1 MRIVI
6 APDSFKESL
15 SAVEVA
21 EIIAQSWQQ
30 VFPEAEC
37 IKKPVT
43 DGGEGF
49 VDALVTASQGQKVT
63 TRVHNPIGVAI
74 DAKWGMS
81 HDRHTAFIEMAA
93 ASGLALLTTDERNPL
108 LTTSFGTGQ
117 LISAALDEGI
127 RHLVLGIGGSAT
139 NDGGVGM
146 MQALGVSFVDAQG
159 HELPPGG
166 ATLSRLDSIDLS
178 GLDPRLQSCR
188 IEVACDVTNPL
199 TGESGAAAVYGPQ
212 KGATPAMVRALERGL
227 VHYADVIE
235 RQFGQAVDKRPG
247 AGAAG
252 GVGAAL
258 MAFLN
263 ARLSPGIELVI
274 EALDLAPEIVRCDLV
289 ITGEGCLDAQS
300 LNGKVPVGIAQLA
313 KRHGKPVIALAG
325 SVKATDQQLHAVGID
340 AAFGTVQAVM
350 TLEAALAQAASHLAQ
365 TTVQIA
371 RLVHISGKQITGES
385 T

>member
-21 EIIAQSWQQ
+21 DIIAQGWQQ

-43 DGGEGF
+43 DGGDGF
-49 VDALVTASQGQKVT
+49 VDALVMASQGQKVT
-63 TRVHNPIGVAI
+63 ARVNNPIGVAI
-74 DAKWGMS
+74 DAEWGMS
-81 HDRHTAFIEMAA
+81 HDQQTAFIEMAA
-93 ASGLALLTTDERNPL
+93 ASGLSLLTTDERNPL

-117 LISAALDEGI
+117 LIRAALDEGI

-146 MQALGVSFVDAQG
+146 MQALGASFVDAQG

-188 IEVACDVTNPL
+188 VEVACDVTNPL

-212 KGATPAMVRALERGL
+212 KGATPAMVRALDRGL
-227 VHYADVIE
+227 VHYAGVIE
-235 RQFGQAVDKRPG
+235 RQLGQVVDTRPG

-258 MAFLN
+258 MAFLE

-274 EALDLAPEIVRCDLV
+274 EALDLAPEIARCDLV

-300 LNGKVPVGIAQLA
+300 LNGKVPVGIARLA
-313 KRHGKPVIALAG
+313 KRYGKPVIALAG
-325 SVKATDQQLHAVGID
+325 SVKATDQQLHEVGID
-340 AAFGTVQAVM
+340 TAFGTVQAVM
-350 TLEAALAQAASHLAQ
+350 TLDVALAQAAHHLEQ
-365 TTVQIA
+365 TTVQVA
-371 RLVHISGKQITGES
+371 RLVHISGKQITGEQA
-385 T
+385 

>member
-21 EIIAQSWQQ
+21 EIIAQGWQQ

-43 DGGEGF
+43 DGGDGF
-49 VDALVTASQGQKVT
+49 VDALVTASQGQKLT
-63 TRVHNPIGVAI
+63 ARVNNPIGVEI
-74 DAKWGMS
+74 DAEWGMS
-81 HDRHTAFIEMAA
+81 QDRQTAFIEMAA
-93 ASGLALLTTDERNPL
+93 ASGLALLTAEERNPL

-117 LISAALDEGI
+117 LIRAALDEGI
-127 RHLVLGIGGSAT
+127 NHLVLGIGGSAT

-146 MQALGVSFVDAQG
+146 MQALGASFIDAQG
-159 HELPPGG
+159 DELPPGG

-199 TGESGAAAVYGPQ
+199 TGKSGAAAVYGPQ
-212 KGATPAMVRALERGL
+212 KGATPAMVRVLDRGL
-227 VHYADVIE
+227 AHYAEMVE
-235 RQFGQAVDKRPG
+235 KQLGQTVDTRPG

-258 MAFLN
+258 IAFLN
-263 ARLSPGIELVI
+263 ARLSPGVELVS
-274 EALDLAPEIVRCDLV
+274 EALDLAPEIARCDLV
-289 ITGEGCLDAQS
+289 ITGEGCLDTQS
-300 LNGKVPVGIAQLA
+300 LNGKVPVGIAHLA
-313 KRHGKPVIALAG
+313 KRYGKPVIALAG
-325 SVKATDQQLHAVGID
+325 SVKATEQQLYEAGID

-350 TLEAALAQAASHLAQ
+350 TLDAALAQAASHLEQ
-365 TTVQIA
+365 TTVQVA

-385 T
+385 A